1 VLGVVGEQP
10 LVTVTAMIEALTSD
24 GRESLK
30 DLLAPAV
37 SRSKHPIVVNSFGRS
52 GSTVLYKAVVA
63 SAVAKGPTALAERII
78 RGRAWRLDQHQLAD
92 GRCYKSHDYPSE
104 HMNARARV
112 LYIFGDPLAAIR
124 SVIRMV
130 ERMGQDWMD
139 EHCAHLR
146 VPPCA
151 PADLMKRDALEI
163 ERHLSAWL
171 AQTRNPVAFLR
182 YEKLWDLTKEL
193 SDFLGFPIEL
203 PAKQARAA
211 AAGSAATDRL
221 HEVHDGAVR
230 MMQKLP
236 DWSVRP

>member
-1 VLGVVGEQP
+1 M
-10 LVTVTAMIEALTSD
+10 ASD
-24 GRESLK
+24 TRERLK

-63 SAVAKGPTALAERII
+63 SAVARGPSAFAQRLI
-78 RGRAWRLDQHQLAD
+78 RGRAWRLDEHHLAD

-104 HMNARARV
+104 HMNQRARV

-124 SVIRMV
+124 SVITMA
-130 ERMGQDWMD
+130 ERKGQGWLDV
-139 EHCAHLR
+139 HCAHLR

-151 PADLMKRDALEI
+151 PADLMERDALEF

-171 AQTRNPVAFLR
+171 TQMRNPIAFLR
-182 YEKLWDLTKEL
+182 YEKLWELTDQL
-193 SDFLGFPIEL
+193 SDYLGFRIEL
-203 PAKQARAA
+203 PTKQARAA
-211 AAGSAATDRL
+211 AAGNAATDRL

-230 MMQKLP
+230 MTEELP